1 MTAIAQLTT
10 AAAQKTLKAHYSQ
23 VRYDAPRGKCMTAE
37 TVGINALVVPLK
49 THYGVKAIEIANTI
63 SDCMRRVTSQN
74 QIVLR
79 INETVLSRA
88 RAMKGM
94 GCVENHRSKE

>member
-23 VRYDAPRGKCMTAE
+23 VRYDAPRVKCMTAE

-63 SDCMRRVTSQN
+63 SDCMRRSASQN
-74 QIVLR
+74 QIVMSV
-79 INETVLSRA
+79 NETGISNA
-88 RAMKGM
+88 RVMRGM
-94 GCVENHRSKE
+94 